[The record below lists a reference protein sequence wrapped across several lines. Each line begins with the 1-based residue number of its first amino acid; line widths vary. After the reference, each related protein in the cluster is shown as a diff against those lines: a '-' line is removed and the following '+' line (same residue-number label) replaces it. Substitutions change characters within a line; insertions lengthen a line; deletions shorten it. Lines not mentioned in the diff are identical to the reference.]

1 VELRV
6 QIARTV
12 EEIAALK
19 SALAKLPWER
29 EEAELDNFLARLRA
43 RPTVI
48 GPYAIVVYRE
58 NAPVAGLIGRLESRE
73 LKTSVGYRVVYAPGL
88 RVLQIVDGGIV
99 AADDAAIPPL
109 VAALGEAL
117 ARGDAEAAAL
127 PPLPVASELF
137 AALSALG
144 GPFERQ
150 RFVATWI
157 RRRLVL
163 PESFDAFLASRS
175 WETRR
180 GIKKTANR
188 LRAKFGDEMHVEVLR
203 EPESLDR
210 LVHDLDHIA
219 SLTYHRAVGA
229 GFADTPEHGELA
241 RIGLENGRTRA
252 YVLYHGEKPVAYWL
266 CSVYRGTMYLQTT
279 GFDDAYAHDRV
290 GIFLLMRLFEDACAD
305 PAIEVIDF
313 GPGDA
318 DYKRLYTNDGVP
330 ERNLFVFAPTLR
342 ARRINATRTAIL
354 GFGLGARRALD
365 AANATDR
372 LKALWR
378 KRLRGRA

>member
-1 VELRV
+1 MELRV

-12 EEIAALK
+12 EEIEGLRP
-19 SALAKLPWER
+19 ALAVLPWER
-29 EEAELDNFLARLRA
+29 EEAELDNFLTRLRA
-43 RPTVI
+43 RPNVLS
-48 GPYAIVVYRE
+48 PFAIVVYRGDE
-58 NAPVAGLIGRLESRE
+58 PVSALIGRIESRE
-73 LKTSVGYRVVYAPGL
+73 LRTSIGYRVVYAPTV
-88 RVLQIVDGGIV
+88 RVLQIVDGGIA

-109 VAALGEAL
+109 VTALGEAL

-127 PPLPVASELF
+127 PPLPVEAALF
-137 AALSALG
+137 ARFSALG
-144 GPFERQ
+144 GPLERQ
-150 RFVATWI
+150 RFVPTWT

-203 EPESLDR
+203 EPARLDR
-210 LVHDLDHIA
+210 LVHDLDRVA

-229 GFADTPEHGELA
+229 GFADTPEHRELA
-241 RIGLENGRTRA
+241 RIGLEHGRTRA
-252 YVLYHGEKPVAYWL
+252 YVLYHGEQPVAYWL
-266 CSVYRGTMYLQTT
+266 ASVYRGTMYLQTT

-305 PAIEVIDF
+305 PAVDVIDF

-318 DYKRLYTNDGVP
+318 DYKRLYSNDGVP
-330 ERNLFVFAPTLR
+330 ERNLFVFAPTAR
-342 ARRINATRTAIL
+342 ARRINLTRTAIL
-354 GFGLGARRALD
+354 GVGLGARRALD
-365 AANATDR
+365 AVNATDR

-378 KRLRGRA
+378 KRLREGA